1 LHRTG
6 SRRGEPRGRKNMSEE
21 VEITNA
27 NFESEVTKSGTP
39 VLVDFWAS
47 WCNPCRMI
55 APSIEAI
62 ARDYKG
68 KIKVGKVDVDAQ
80 AEVASKFGIVSI
92 PTLIL
97 FKDGKEAAKRVGA
110 LPKADIEA
118 MLKDFA

>member
-1 LHRTG
+1 
-6 SRRGEPRGRKNMSEE
+6 MSEE

-27 NFESEVTKSGTP
+27 NFDIEVAKSGTP

-62 ARDYKG
+62 AREYKG

-110 LPKADIEA
+110 LPKSDIEA